1 MVGCDSVGRGLQF
14 VEARFLN
21 FSQSWWSRDFEVHE
35 MLTSPEFTA
44 FYLRAGRGQNLV
56 IVIVGSPHQAVH
68 AGGDDCQHPCAASL
82 FIFMSDIYTIHQS
95 AHASIDEM

>member
-1 MVGCDSVGRGLQF
+1 MEVLKIAMCISAIFAWSSKLMVGCDSVGRGLQF

-44 FYLRAGRGQNLV
+44 FYLRAGRG
-56 IVIVGSPHQAVH
+56 
-68 AGGDDCQHPCAASL
+68 
-82 FIFMSDIYTIHQS
+82 
-95 AHASIDEM
+95 